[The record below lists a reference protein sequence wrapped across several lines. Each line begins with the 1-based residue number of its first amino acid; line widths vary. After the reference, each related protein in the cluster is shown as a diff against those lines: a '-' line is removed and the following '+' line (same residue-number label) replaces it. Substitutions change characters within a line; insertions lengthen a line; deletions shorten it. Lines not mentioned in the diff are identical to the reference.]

1 MGLWER
7 VKNRV
12 RYGKEIEE
20 AQEAEEKSEL
30 EEIVS
35 TGDELLDLCEKVLG
49 NAREL
54 EDGKKEYHIITSYLN
69 DIEIIENMAPD
80 QTEEIQKAAESVAK
94 LNNERD
100 SFLNTSKKLSDR
112 QFRMMQL
119 QEDEIPDAAKLLHE
133 NETYQATVKRDM
145 QYLEGEKREWEIEKR
160 SCIRKR
166 KRLRTSSYL
175 LLFAAAT
182 ISVLLLVLS
191 YGLQIDTQY
200 AWIALIVGVLLG
212 AGFIVFRLEQGKR
225 ELRQAEVNINYAIT
239 LLNKVKIKYVNITN
253 AVDYMREKYNVRDA
267 RELAYQ
273 WEMYQEAVLKQQRY
287 LKTNE
292 DLNFYYDKLMGLL
305 RKCRLYDTRVWLD
318 QPQALVEPKEMVEI
332 KHNLIVRRQKLR
344 AKIAANLDVVKKE
357 RKEID
362 KMMKKKSEVDPRAAE
377 MIESIDRMAELSA

>member
-166 KRLRTSSYL
+166 KRMRTSSYL

-200 AWIALIVGVLLG
+200 AWIALIVGVLSG
-212 AGFIVFRLEQGKR
+212 AGYIVFRLEQGKR

-267 RELAYQ
+267 RSL
-273 WEMYQEAVLKQQRY
+273 R
-287 LKTNE
+287 TNG
-292 DLNFYYDKLMGLL
+292 KCI
-305 RKCRLYDTRVWLD
+305 RK
-318 QPQALVEPKEMVEI
+318 PF
-332 KHNLIVRRQKLR
+332 
-344 AKIAANLDVVKKE
+344 
-357 RKEID
+357 
-362 KMMKKKSEVDPRAAE
+362 
-377 MIESIDRMAELSA
+377 

>member
-1 MGLWER
+1 MGLWKR
-7 VKNRV
+7 VKDRV
-12 RYGKEIEE
+12 KYGKAMEE
-20 AQEAEEKSEL
+20 AQEEPGQLQES
-30 EEIVS
+30 VS

-80 QTEEIQKAAESVAK
+80 QAEEVHKAAEYVAK
-94 LNNERD
+94 LNGERD
-100 SFLNTSKKLSDR
+100 VFLNTSKKLSDR
-112 QFRMMQL
+112 QFRMIQL
-119 QEDEIPDAAKLLHE
+119 QEDEIPDAAKMLHE

-145 QYLEGEKREWEIEKR
+145 QYLEGEKKEWEMAKK

-166 KRLRTSSYL
+166 KRLRVFSYL
-175 LLFAAAT
+175 LFFAAAT

-191 YGLQIDTQY
+191 YGLHMDTQY
-200 AWIALIVGVLLG
+200 AWIVMIATALLFAGLIV
-212 AGFIVFRLEQGKR
+212 FKLEQGKR
-225 ELRQAEVNINYAIT
+225 EIRQAEVNINYAIT

-253 AVDYMREKYNVRDA
+253 AVDYTREKYNVRDA

-273 WEMYQEAVLKQQRY
+273 WELYQEAVRKQEKY
-287 LKTNE
+287 LKTNQ
-292 DLNFYYDKLMGLL
+292 DLNYYYDKLMGIL
-305 RKCRLYDTRVWLD
+305 RKCRLYDVRVWTE

-344 AKIAANLDVVKKE
+344 AKIAANLDIVKRE

-362 KMMKKKSEVDPRAAE
+362 RMMKTRPEVDPRAVE
-377 MIESIDRMAELSA
+377 MVESIDRMAELSA